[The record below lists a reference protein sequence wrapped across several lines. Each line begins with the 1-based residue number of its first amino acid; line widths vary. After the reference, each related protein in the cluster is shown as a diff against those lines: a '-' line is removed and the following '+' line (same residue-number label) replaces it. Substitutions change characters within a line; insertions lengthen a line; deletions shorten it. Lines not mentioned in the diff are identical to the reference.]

1 MYVHGKKVFLDTEN
15 TITIYNKLANK
26 FKDVSILESVIG
38 GDNKGR
44 YSIILFNILQNV
56 EIFHNYVLINNQ
68 KKKIKSPDSF
78 IKDIYKNLK
87 IKTIYDQNI
96 PLPIFIG
103 NVSFDLCKFTL
114 PKLSY
119 KPDKNEI
126 GIPLAHFVKPR
137 NLIIIDN
144 VLNETHLIEVS
155 NIKKN
160 PVKSLKKLEKI
171 LKEPFS
177 KNKKLNFS
185 KPKKFKNHIKKEE
198 FIKRVKEIKK
208 DIKVGEI
215 FQAVLSQRFSNDYL
229 IDPFNF
235 YRALRSINPSPY
247 LVFLNLKNYQIIC
260 SSPETMIKV
269 KNKEITLRPIA
280 GTRRRGKNEIE
291 DNNLK
296 NELLK
301 DKKELAEHLMLVD
314 LGRNDVGQISKN
326 NTVKVTEQNIIEY
339 YSHVMHIVSN
349 VTGELKNNLTP
360 IDVLFAG
367 LPAGTVSGAPKIR
380 ALEILEKHEDIN
392 REFYSGSVFYLDANG
407 DMDSCINLRTA
418 MIKNKKIYA
427 QSGAGVVFDS
437 IPENEHIE
445 CINKA
450 SALFEAYNLAHNI

>member
-56 EIFHNYVLINNQ
+56 EIFHNYVLVNKQ

-198 FIKRVKEIKK
+198 FIKRVKEIKR

-427 QSGAGVVFDS
+427 QSGAGIVFDS

>member
-78 IKDIYKNLK
+78 IRDIYKNLK

-198 FIKRVKEIKK
+198 FIKRVKEIKR

-418 MIKNKKIYA
+418 MIKNKKIYT
-427 QSGAGVVFDS
+427 QSGAGIVFDS
-437 IPENEHIE
+437 IPENEHSE